1 MLSQRNGFLQHQ
13 PPLSKVQPLFSL
25 AAYFQKVVDTHSFV
39 GIITQQLSN
48 SATQQL
54 SNSATQQLSNSATQ
68 GVRIVH
74 ALINGQLFYSGNNII
89 IFSHQFLRTAQ
100 AVLVF
105 LLLHKNGTLLPW
117 AYFVR

>member
-1 MLSQRNGFLQHQ
+1 MLNRFTVLPQHQ
-13 PPLSKVQPLFSL
+13 PPLSKVQLLFSV
-25 AAYFQKVVDTHSFV
+25 AAYFQKIVDIHSFV

-54 SNSATQQLSNSATQ
+54 SNSATQQ
-68 GVRIVH
+68 VDC
-74 ALINGQLFYSGNNII
+74 ALINGQPFQSDNGII
-89 IFSHQFLRTAQ
+89 IFSHQFLQTAQ

-105 LLLHKNGTLLPW
+105 LIVHTDGTLLFS